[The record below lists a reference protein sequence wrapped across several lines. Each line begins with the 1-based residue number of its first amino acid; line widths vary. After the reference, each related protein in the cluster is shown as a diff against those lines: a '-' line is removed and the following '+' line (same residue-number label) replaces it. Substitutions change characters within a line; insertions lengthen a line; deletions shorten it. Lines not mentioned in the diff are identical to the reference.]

1 MQSEATQ
8 PTLMYARW
16 MSSPADANTQSGS
29 SSTDAILFVE
39 DYNIFYIPDVGI
51 EEKKIFPLSQ
61 TEVVKPEVIFHGIP
75 DWIYE
80 GIHYAVPCFHLPF
93 CAQKFVGRYLGNG
106 PIFEFRFYLFKTTIR
121 YPNFRSTFGVSAILR
136 NFPAFLVL
144 CDVMFFCCALQRIF

>member
-1 MQSEATQ
+1 MGFQLKNASIFRLIWEVTSREEDKDSSLQSEATQ

-80 GIHYAVPCFHLPF
+80 GIHYAVPCLFSSTFLCPKICGSLSRKRPNLRISVLPF
-93 CAQKFVGRYLGNG
+93 
-106 PIFEFRFYLFKTTIR
+106 
-121 YPNFRSTFGVSAILR
+121 
-136 NFPAFLVL
+136 
-144 CDVMFFCCALQRIF
+144 

>member
-1 MQSEATQ
+1 MRKNSWDSEILKLNYFFSLSRLIWEVTSREEDKDSSLQSEATE

-16 MSSPADANTQSGS
+16 MSSPSGT
-29 SSTDAILFVE
+29 TDAILFVE

-80 GIHYAVPCFHLPF
+80 GI
-93 CAQKFVGRYLGNG
+93 AQH
-106 PIFEFRFYLFKTTIR
+106 T
-121 YPNFRSTFGVSAILR
+121 
-136 NFPAFLVL
+136 
-144 CDVMFFCCALQRIF
+144 Q